1 TERKAGRR
9 VAGGCLLCTLAW
21 RTWRSRK
28 AQGPMGESIKAT
40 PKREE
45 QVRAVEDLGLLNIA
59 TVQDSNEAYH
69 VMCQPSRKAH
79 HISNA
84 TCSSTKEDTL
94 NPVHHQERDKAHQP
108 VDKAVPNGLHLSWL
122 VEGFFC
128 TSLLNSSV
136 WQLITGTTES

>member
-1 TERKAGRR
+1 MDANMRIYIDVCVCKISLPNAHHFGQLNSSF
-9 VAGGCLLCTLAW
+9 LL
-21 RTWRSRK
+21 
-28 AQGPMGESIKAT
+28 I
-40 PKREE
+40 
-45 QVRAVEDLGLLNIA
+45 V

-69 VMCQPSRKAH
+69 VMCQPSGKAH

-128 TSLLNSSV
+128 TSLLNSR
-136 WQLITGTTES
+136 